1 MDAPKDGMIE
11 KTRKIQEDY
20 VYDFVFDDRKEPV
33 NIKIID
39 KKNIHNN
46 FLQVVNQ
53 VTAGEKNQNRY
64 DVTILV
70 NGLPLVHIE
79 LKKRGVNLHEAFNQ
93 IHRYSKESFNLDHSL
108 YKFVQIF
115 VISNGTYTRYFA
127 NTTAKNKNNYEFTC
141 EWADAKNKV
150 IRDLEDFTK
159 TFFEKRVILEVL
171 TKYCVFDASNTLL
184 IMRPYQ
190 IAATERI
197 LWKIKSS
204 YEGKKAGTAE
214 AGGFIWHTT
223 GSGKTLTSFKTA
235 RLATNLDFIDKVF
248 FVVDRKDLD
257 YQTMKEYKRFQ
268 EDSVNGS
275 KDTKELKKSI
285 EILAD
290 QSQQLLAT
298 EKTLFAMITPKLQ
311 QAKSLLI
318 RTEPERQAFDEYQKL
333 LQFRTD
339 VVTEVQN
346 QVATGKIDAKK
357 LEKLLETYKEQYAK
371 VLHTPF
377 KSPVFIENVY
387 SALAWQTVLHDS
399 NLEIMI
405 DELITTRT
413 LNPSDVKKVVSMT
426 KFRDNPYEILN
437 TYGMKDY
444 YRF

>member
-1 MDAPKDGMIE
+1 MRNYIKKNLPKDSLPARKSEVAIPPAPTTSTKNIGKSYQKKNKQKQPFSVGE
-11 KTRKIQEDY
+11 KTQEQPLSPQQEIQPISQDTSSTKLPIFWEGYIFWGGSFFIILLIILPLFRKCGTDTLPQKESEDTQLVYTLNERHHVQFKMIPRGNEAVIAFYNLCYEITCYYEEELTNPDEIQSLRDY
-20 VYDFVFDDRKEPV
+20 LDIKLMVESQNLDTVPTVPSTKSRIWYDIEQGSLRKLTPFDFIEPDTV
-33 NIKIID
+33 QKLYNSLILQAKSCYERRHLIID
-39 KKNIHNN
+39 
-46 FLQVVNQ
+46 
-53 VTAGEKNQNRY
+53 E
-64 DVTILV
+64 
-70 NGLPLVHIE
+70 IE
-79 LKKRGVNLHEAFNQ
+79 R
-93 IHRYSKESFNLDHSL
+93 SSSL
-108 YKFVQIF
+108 Y
-115 VISNGTYTRYFA
+115 
-127 NTTAKNKNNYEFTC
+127 NT
-141 EWADAKNKV
+141 
-150 IRDLEDFTK
+150 
-159 TFFEKRVILEVL
+159 
-171 TKYCVFDASNTLL
+171 
-184 IMRPYQ
+184 
-190 IAATERI
+190 
-197 LWKIKSS
+197 
-204 YEGKKAGTAE
+204 
-214 AGGFIWHTT
+214 
-223 GSGKTLTSFKTA
+223 
-235 RLATNLDFIDKVF
+235 
-248 FVVDRKDLD
+248 KD
-257 YQTMKEYKRFQ
+257 Q
-268 EDSVNGS
+268 
-275 KDTKELKKSI
+275 LKKSI

-377 KSPVFIENVY
+377 KSPIFIENVY